1 MLMPYQWDQG
11 LADQLLVADPMPTLL
26 QRVSKAVARQT
37 DRVIREI
44 LCAKRPGWTMD
55 QAKQNLRLL
64 TLRTEGLKFE
74 TDVYWHESAGD
85 LPVKLGSYR
94 LTTESAD
101 GEIKIKSQ
109 IFLES

>member
-1 MLMPYQWDQG
+1 MTTPWQWDQE
-11 LADQLLVADPMPTLL
+11 LADQLLVADPMSTLL
-26 QRVSKAVARQT
+26 QRVSREVAHET

-55 QAKQNLRLL
+55 QAKHSVRLV
-64 TLRTEGLKFE
+64 GLLPKYV
-74 TDVYWHESAGD
+74 DLYWD
-85 LPVKLGSYR
+85 QVKLGSYQIA
-94 LTTESAD
+94 TECAD